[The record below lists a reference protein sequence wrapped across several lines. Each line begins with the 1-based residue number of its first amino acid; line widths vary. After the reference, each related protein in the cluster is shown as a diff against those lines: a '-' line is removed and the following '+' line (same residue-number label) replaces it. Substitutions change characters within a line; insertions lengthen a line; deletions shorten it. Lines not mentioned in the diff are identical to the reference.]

1 MNAFLEFIEIDNF
14 KSYKGKVIIG
24 PLKKF
29 TAVIGPNGSGKS
41 NFMDAISFVMG
52 EKTTSLRVRKLGDLI
67 HGASIGRPISRHASV
82 TAKFKL
88 TDGTDVSF
96 CRTVT
101 GSGSDHRIN
110 GSSVTSSVYATELE
124 KLGINVKAKNFLVFQ
139 GAVENIAMKNAK
151 ERTQLFEEI
160 SGSGLLK
167 DEYNSLKQEMMSAEE
182 ETQFTYQKKKGVAA
196 ERKEAKLE
204 KQEAE
209 RYARLRDEYTEKQVV
224 FHLYKLYHNEKDIQ
238 RYNDDHKSKQQE
250 SKKLEDKKSR
260 ADEVLRDKK
269 KEGGKIARDLAKIEQ
284 DIREAESDMNKKH
297 PLYIKAKEKVA
308 HTQKKLDGALKT
320 LEQARKADEAH
331 QSDIKKLDD
340 ELNIIVDK
348 KKNFEQE
355 IALDSKKR
363 GSNIH
368 LEQDFLKEYD
378 RLKQQADLKSAKYLA
393 KLDSINRE
401 QKSEQDLLDSE
412 VNKKSQLEETFK
424 KYSSEK
430 EEAVK
435 RKEKLIEHI
444 KSSEA
449 QLHEQMRN
457 KEELSNDVG
466 CSRERQLELQR
477 EIQDV
482 NDQLGDAK
490 NDKHEDARRKKKQE
504 VVEMFKREIPGVYD
518 RMINMC
524 QPTNKRYNVAVT
536 KVLGKYMEAI
546 IVDTEKTARKCIQ
559 MLKDQK
565 LEVETFL
572 PLDYLQAKPLKERL
586 RTIQSP
592 KGVHLIYDV
601 LRFDPPDI
609 ERAVLFA
616 TNNALVCETPEDAM
630 KVAYEMD
637 RSRYDALALDGTFY
651 QKSGIISGGSH
662 DLARKAKRWD
672 EKHMNTLKL
681 QKEKLNEELKDV
693 TKKTRKQSELTTIES
708 QIKGIENRLK
718 YSKND
723 LSTSDKTIRDYD
735 RWINDLQKELDLIGP
750 NISEIERRMM
760 NRDAK
765 IQEIKGKMNTVE
777 DEYFKSFCKKIGVA
791 NIRQYEDRE
800 LVLQQERDKKL
811 AEFEQQIDRINTN
824 LDFERSKDTSKN
836 VQRWERTVQDD
847 EDSLESLKQA
857 EKRHRDEIDKD
868 KEKIETLK
876 LEKQNKKKLVDEM
889 EEDTSK
895 ARRDVASLAKDIAS
909 LSHQIQS
916 IENKIDTKRN
926 ERLNILRQCKMDD
939 IQIPMV
945 GKGSLDDFLTDQDTS
960 DPSTSS
966 NIQSKINDIQVDYRL
981 LTRNLKDIDEPD
993 QVKKQGDSLN
1003 KELQQKLDTIEK
1015 IQTPN
1020 LKAMQKLDAVTEK
1033 IQTTNEE
1040 FENAKRKAKKAKASF
1055 EKVKNERI
1063 SRFNK
1068 CLNHISEAIDGIYK
1082 ALSRND
1088 AAQAFLNPDNPEES
1102 YIDGINYNC
1111 VAPGKRFQPMSNL
1124 SGGEK
1129 TIAALALLFAIHSYH
1144 PSPFFVLDEIDAALD
1159 NTNIGKVAKYIREQ
1173 QDLQTIVISLKEE
1186 FYGHAD
1192 ILIGITPQPSDCLVS
1207 RAYLYDLTNF
1217 ESND

>member
-1 MNAFLEFIEIDNF
+1 
-14 KSYKGKVIIG
+14 
-24 PLKKF
+24 
-29 TAVIGPNGSGKS
+29 
-41 NFMDAISFVMG
+41 
-52 EKTTSLRVRKLGDLI
+52 
-67 HGASIGRPISRHASV
+67 
-82 TAKFKL
+82 
-88 TDGTDVSF
+88 
-96 CRTVT
+96 
-101 GSGSDHRIN
+101 
-110 GSSVTSSVYATELE
+110 
-124 KLGINVKAKNFLVFQ
+124 
-139 GAVENIAMKNAK
+139 
-151 ERTQLFEEI
+151 
-160 SGSGLLK
+160 
-167 DEYNSLKQEMMSAEE
+167 
-182 ETQFTYQKKKGVAA
+182 
-196 ERKEAKLE
+196 
-204 KQEAE
+204 
-209 RYARLRDEYTEKQVV
+209 
-224 FHLYKLYHNEKDIQ
+224 
-238 RYNDDHKSKQQE
+238 
-250 SKKLEDKKSR
+250 
-260 ADEVLRDKK
+260 
-269 KEGGKIARDLAKIEQ
+269 
-284 DIREAESDMNKKH
+284 
-297 PLYIKAKEKVA
+297 
-308 HTQKKLDGALKT
+308 
-320 LEQARKADEAH
+320 
-331 QSDIKKLDD
+331 
-340 ELNIIVDK
+340 
-348 KKNFEQE
+348 
-355 IALDSKKR
+355 
-363 GSNIH
+363 
-368 LEQDFLKEYD
+368 
-378 RLKQQADLKSAKYLA
+378 
-393 KLDSINRE
+393 
-401 QKSEQDLLDSE
+401 
-412 VNKKSQLEETFK
+412 
-424 KYSSEK
+424 
-430 EEAVK
+430 
-435 RKEKLIEHI
+435 
-444 KSSEA
+444 
-449 QLHEQMRN
+449 
-457 KEELSNDVG
+457 
-466 CSRERQLELQR
+466 
-477 EIQDV
+477 
-482 NDQLGDAK
+482 
-490 NDKHEDARRKKKQE
+490 
-504 VVEMFKREIPGVYD
+504 
-518 RMINMC
+518 
-524 QPTNKRYNVAVT
+524 
-536 KVLGKYMEAI
+536 
-546 IVDTEKTARKCIQ
+546 
-559 MLKDQK
+559 
-565 LEVETFL
+565 
-572 PLDYLQAKPLKERL
+572 
-586 RTIQSP
+586 
-592 KGVHLIYDV
+592 LIYDV

-693 TKKTRKQSELTTIES
+693 TKKSRKQSELSTIES

-723 LSTSDKTIRDYD
+723 LTTSEKTIRDYD
-735 RWINDLQKELDLIGP
+735 RWMNDLQKELDLIGP

-939 IQIPMV
+939 IQIPVV
-945 GKGSLDDFLTDQDTS
+945 GKASLDDFLTDQDTS

-966 NIQSKINDIQVDYRL
+966 NMQSKINDIQVDYRL

-993 QVKKQGDSLN
+993 QVKKTGDSLN

-1040 FENAKRKAKKAKASF
+1040 FENAKRKAKKAKAAF

-1173 QDLQTIVISLKEE
+1173 HDLQTIVISLKEE

>member
-1 MNAFLEFIEIDNF
+1 
-14 KSYKGKVIIG
+14 
-24 PLKKF
+24 
-29 TAVIGPNGSGKS
+29 
-41 NFMDAISFVMG
+41 
-52 EKTTSLRVRKLGDLI
+52 
-67 HGASIGRPISRHASV
+67 
-82 TAKFKL
+82 
-88 TDGTDVSF
+88 
-96 CRTVT
+96 
-101 GSGSDHRIN
+101 
-110 GSSVTSSVYATELE
+110 
-124 KLGINVKAKNFLVFQ
+124 
-139 GAVENIAMKNAK
+139 
-151 ERTQLFEEI
+151 
-160 SGSGLLK
+160 
-167 DEYNSLKQEMMSAEE
+167 
-182 ETQFTYQKKKGVAA
+182 
-196 ERKEAKLE
+196 
-204 KQEAE
+204 
-209 RYARLRDEYTEKQVV
+209 
-224 FHLYKLYHNEKDIQ
+224 
-238 RYNDDHKSKQQE
+238 
-250 SKKLEDKKSR
+250 
-260 ADEVLRDKK
+260 
-269 KEGGKIARDLAKIEQ
+269 
-284 DIREAESDMNKKH
+284 
-297 PLYIKAKEKVA
+297 
-308 HTQKKLDGALKT
+308 
-320 LEQARKADEAH
+320 
-331 QSDIKKLDD
+331 
-340 ELNIIVDK
+340 
-348 KKNFEQE
+348 
-355 IALDSKKR
+355 
-363 GSNIH
+363 
-368 LEQDFLKEYD
+368 
-378 RLKQQADLKSAKYLA
+378 
-393 KLDSINRE
+393 
-401 QKSEQDLLDSE
+401 
-412 VNKKSQLEETFK
+412 
-424 KYSSEK
+424 
-430 EEAVK
+430 
-435 RKEKLIEHI
+435 
-444 KSSEA
+444 
-449 QLHEQMRN
+449 
-457 KEELSNDVG
+457 
-466 CSRERQLELQR
+466 
-477 EIQDV
+477 
-482 NDQLGDAK
+482 
-490 NDKHEDARRKKKQE
+490 
-504 VVEMFKREIPGVYD
+504 
-518 RMINMC
+518 
-524 QPTNKRYNVAVT
+524 
-536 KVLGKYMEAI
+536 
-546 IVDTEKTARKCIQ
+546 
-559 MLKDQK
+559 
-565 LEVETFL
+565 
-572 PLDYLQAKPLKERL
+572 
-586 RTIQSP
+586 
-592 KGVHLIYDV
+592 
-601 LRFDPPDI
+601 
-609 ERAVLFA
+609 
-616 TNNALVCETPEDAM
+616 M

-672 EKHMNTLKL
+672 EKHMNSLKL
-681 QKEKLNEELKDV
+681 QKEKLSEELKDV

-723 LSTSDKTIRDYD
+723 LSASDKTIRDYD

-876 LEKQNKKKLVDEM
+876 LDKQNKKKLVDEM

-981 LTRNLKDIDEPD
+981 LTRNLKDLDEPD
-993 QVKKQGDSLN
+993 QVKKTGDSLN

-1040 FENAKRKAKKAKASF
+1040 FENAKRKAKKAKAAF

-1063 SRFNK
+1063 ARFNK

-1173 QDLQTIVISLKEE
+1173 HDLQTIVISLKEE

>member
-1 MNAFLEFIEIDNF
+1 M
-14 KSYKGKVIIG
+14 
-24 PLKKF
+24 
-29 TAVIGPNGSGKS
+29 
-41 NFMDAISFVMG
+41 
-52 EKTTSLRVRKLGDLI
+52 
-67 HGASIGRPISRHASV
+67 
-82 TAKFKL
+82 
-88 TDGTDVSF
+88 
-96 CRTVT
+96 
-101 GSGSDHRIN
+101 SGSSSDYKIN
-110 GSSVTSSVYATELE
+110 GQNVSSNVYLAELE

-160 SGSGLLK
+160 SCSGLLK
-167 DEYNSLKQEMMSAEE
+167 EEYNQLKQEMMSAEE

-204 KQEAE
+204 KQEAD
-209 RYARLRDEYTEKQVV
+209 RYARLREEYSEKQVAYQ
-224 FHLYKLYHNEKDIQ
+224 LYKLFHNEKDTQ
-238 RYNDDHKSKQQE
+238 RINDDLISKQNE
-250 SKKLEDKKSR
+250 SKKVEDKKAN
-260 ADEVLRDKK
+260 ADEVLREKK
-269 KEGGKIARDLAKIEQ
+269 KESGKIGRDLAKIEQ
-284 DIREAESDMNKKH
+284 EIREAESEMNKKH
-297 PLYIKAKEKVA
+297 PLFIKAKEKVA
-308 HTQKKLDGALKT
+308 HTQKKLDGAVKT
-320 LEQARKADEAH
+320 LEQAKKADEAH
-331 QSDIKKLDD
+331 QSDIKKLED
-340 ELNIIVDK
+340 ELKLIDEK
-348 KKNFEQE
+348 KKKFELE
-355 IALDSKKR
+355 IATDSKKR

-401 QKSEQDLLDSE
+401 QKSDQDLLDSE

-430 EEAVK
+430 EEAIK

-444 KSSEA
+444 RSSEA
-449 QLHEQMRN
+449 QLAEQIRN
-457 KEELSNDVG
+457 KEELSKDVG
-466 CSRERQLELQR
+466 SSRERQLELQR
-477 EIQDV
+477 DMQDV
-482 NDQLGDAK
+482 NEQLGDAK

-504 VVEMFKREIPGVYD
+504 VVELFKREIPGVYD

-586 RTIQSP
+586 RNIQSP

-681 QKEKLNEELKDV
+681 QKEKLSEELKEV

-718 YSKND
+718 YSRND

-735 RWINDLQKELDLIGP
+735 RRTDDVQKDLDLIGP
-750 NISEIERRMM
+750 SISEIERRMLS
-760 NRDAK
+760 RDAK

-836 VQRWERTVQDD
+836 VQRWERAVQDD

-857 EKRHRDEIDKD
+857 EKRYREEIEKD
-868 KEKIETLK
+868 KEKIEMHK
-876 LEKQNKKKLVDEM
+876 LEKQNKKKMVDEM
-889 EEDTSK
+889 EEETAK
-895 ARRDVASLAKDIAS
+895 ARRDVATLAKDIAS
-909 LSHQIQS
+909 ISHQIS
-916 IENKIDTKRN
+916 SCENKIETKRN
-926 ERLNILRQCKMDD
+926 ERLNILRSCKMDD
-939 IQIPMV
+939 ISIPML
-945 GKGSLDDFLTDQDTS
+945 KGDMDDILQEQDNASDQAS
-960 DPSTSS
+960 STSLTTLM
-966 NIQSKINDIQVDYRL
+966 QSRINDIQIDFRAL
-981 LTRNLKDIDEPD
+981 PRNLKDIDEPD
-993 QVKKQGDSLN
+993 QVKKAGDTLN
-1003 KELQQKLDTIEK
+1003 KELQQKLDTLEK

-1020 LKAMQKLDAVTEK
+1020 MKAMQKLDAVTEK

-1040 FENAKRKAKKAKASF
+1040 FETAKRKAKKAKAAF

-1063 SRFNK
+1063 TRFNK

-1082 ALSRND
+1082 SLSRND

-1102 YIDGINYNC
+1102 YLDGINYNC

-1129 TIAALALLFAIHSYH
+1129 TIAALALLFAIHSYQ
-1144 PSPFFVLDEIDAALD
+1144 PAPFFVLDEIDAALD
-1159 NTNIGKVAKYIREQ
+1159 NTNIGKVAKYIKEQ
-1173 QDLQTIVISLKEE
+1173 HDLQTIVISLKEE

-1192 ILIGITPQPSDCLVS
+1192 ILIGITPQPADCLVS
-1207 RAYLYDLTNF
+1207 RTFLYDLSNF
-1217 ESND
+1217 EAND

>member
-1 MNAFLEFIEIDNF
+1 
-14 KSYKGKVIIG
+14 
-24 PLKKF
+24 
-29 TAVIGPNGSGKS
+29 
-41 NFMDAISFVMG
+41 
-52 EKTTSLRVRKLGDLI
+52 
-67 HGASIGRPISRHASV
+67 
-82 TAKFKL
+82 
-88 TDGTDVSF
+88 
-96 CRTVT
+96 
-101 GSGSDHRIN
+101 
-110 GSSVTSSVYATELE
+110 
-124 KLGINVKAKNFLVFQ
+124 
-139 GAVENIAMKNAK
+139 
-151 ERTQLFEEI
+151 
-160 SGSGLLK
+160 
-167 DEYNSLKQEMMSAEE
+167 
-182 ETQFTYQKKKGVAA
+182 
-196 ERKEAKLE
+196 
-204 KQEAE
+204 
-209 RYARLRDEYTEKQVV
+209 
-224 FHLYKLYHNEKDIQ
+224 
-238 RYNDDHKSKQQE
+238 
-250 SKKLEDKKSR
+250 
-260 ADEVLRDKK
+260 
-269 KEGGKIARDLAKIEQ
+269 
-284 DIREAESDMNKKH
+284 
-297 PLYIKAKEKVA
+297 
-308 HTQKKLDGALKT
+308 
-320 LEQARKADEAH
+320 
-331 QSDIKKLDD
+331 
-340 ELNIIVDK
+340 
-348 KKNFEQE
+348 
-355 IALDSKKR
+355 
-363 GSNIH
+363 
-368 LEQDFLKEYD
+368 
-378 RLKQQADLKSAKYLA
+378 
-393 KLDSINRE
+393 
-401 QKSEQDLLDSE
+401 
-412 VNKKSQLEETFK
+412 
-424 KYSSEK
+424 
-430 EEAVK
+430 
-435 RKEKLIEHI
+435 
-444 KSSEA
+444 
-449 QLHEQMRN
+449 
-457 KEELSNDVG
+457 
-466 CSRERQLELQR
+466 
-477 EIQDV
+477 
-482 NDQLGDAK
+482 
-490 NDKHEDARRKKKQE
+490 
-504 VVEMFKREIPGVYD
+504 
-518 RMINMC
+518 
-524 QPTNKRYNVAVT
+524 
-536 KVLGKYMEAI
+536 
-546 IVDTEKTARKCIQ
+546 
-559 MLKDQK
+559 
-565 LEVETFL
+565 
-572 PLDYLQAKPLKERL
+572 
-586 RTIQSP
+586 
-592 KGVHLIYDV
+592 
-601 LRFDPPDI
+601 
-609 ERAVLFA
+609 
-616 TNNALVCETPEDAM
+616 M

-672 EKHMNTLKL
+672 EKHMNSLKL
-681 QKEKLNEELKDV
+681 QKEKLSEELKDV

-876 LEKQNKKKLVDEM
+876 LDKQNKKKLVDEM

-981 LTRNLKDIDEPD
+981 LTRNLKDLDEPD
-993 QVKKQGDSLN
+993 QVKKTGDSLN

-1040 FENAKRKAKKAKASF
+1040 FENAKRKAKKAKAAF

-1063 SRFNK
+1063 ARFNK

-1173 QDLQTIVISLKEE
+1173 HDLQTIVISLKEE

>member
-1 MNAFLEFIEIDNF
+1 M
-14 KSYKGKVIIG
+14 
-24 PLKKF
+24 
-29 TAVIGPNGSGKS
+29 
-41 NFMDAISFVMG
+41 
-52 EKTTSLRVRKLGDLI
+52 
-67 HGASIGRPISRHASV
+67 
-82 TAKFKL
+82 
-88 TDGTDVSF
+88 
-96 CRTVT
+96 
-101 GSGSDHRIN
+101 
-110 GSSVTSSVYATELE
+110 
-124 KLGINVKAKNFLVFQ
+124 
-139 GAVENIAMKNAK
+139 
-151 ERTQLFEEI
+151 
-160 SGSGLLK
+160 
-167 DEYNSLKQEMMSAEE
+167 
-182 ETQFTYQKKKGVAA
+182 
-196 ERKEAKLE
+196 
-204 KQEAE
+204 
-209 RYARLRDEYTEKQVV
+209 
-224 FHLYKLYHNEKDIQ
+224 
-238 RYNDDHKSKQQE
+238 
-250 SKKLEDKKSR
+250 
-260 ADEVLRDKK
+260 
-269 KEGGKIARDLAKIEQ
+269 
-284 DIREAESDMNKKH
+284 
-297 PLYIKAKEKVA
+297 
-308 HTQKKLDGALKT
+308 
-320 LEQARKADEAH
+320 
-331 QSDIKKLDD
+331 
-340 ELNIIVDK
+340 
-348 KKNFEQE
+348 
-355 IALDSKKR
+355 
-363 GSNIH
+363 
-368 LEQDFLKEYD
+368 
-378 RLKQQADLKSAKYLA
+378 
-393 KLDSINRE
+393 
-401 QKSEQDLLDSE
+401 
-412 VNKKSQLEETFK
+412 
-424 KYSSEK
+424 
-430 EEAVK
+430 
-435 RKEKLIEHI
+435 
-444 KSSEA
+444 
-449 QLHEQMRN
+449 
-457 KEELSNDVG
+457 
-466 CSRERQLELQR
+466 
-477 EIQDV
+477 
-482 NDQLGDAK
+482 
-490 NDKHEDARRKKKQE
+490 
-504 VVEMFKREIPGVYD
+504 
-518 RMINMC
+518 
-524 QPTNKRYNVAVT
+524 
-536 KVLGKYMEAI
+536 
-546 IVDTEKTARKCIQ
+546 
-559 MLKDQK
+559 
-565 LEVETFL
+565 
-572 PLDYLQAKPLKERL
+572 
-586 RTIQSP
+586 
-592 KGVHLIYDV
+592 
-601 LRFDPPDI
+601 
-609 ERAVLFA
+609 FA

-672 EKHMNTLKL
+672 EKHMNSLKL
-681 QKEKLNEELKDV
+681 QKEKLSEELKDV

-876 LEKQNKKKLVDEM
+876 LDKQNKKKLVDEM

-981 LTRNLKDIDEPD
+981 LTRNLKDLDEPD
-993 QVKKQGDSLN
+993 QVKKTGDSLN

-1040 FENAKRKAKKAKASF
+1040 FENAKRKAKKAKAAF

-1063 SRFNK
+1063 ARFNK

-1129 TIAALALLFAIHSYH
+1129 TNAALALLFAIHSYH

-1173 QDLQTIVISLKEE
+1173 HDLQTIVISLKEE